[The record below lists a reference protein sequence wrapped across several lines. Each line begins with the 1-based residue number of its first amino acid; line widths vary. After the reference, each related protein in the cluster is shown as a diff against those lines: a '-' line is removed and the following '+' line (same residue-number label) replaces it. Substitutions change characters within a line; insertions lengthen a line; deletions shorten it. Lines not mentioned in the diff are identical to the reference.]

1 MSKHAAPGR
10 RRASAPATAPRPR
23 NTQASG
29 RRRAAT
35 KPSSIGGAAQKVA
48 ITAATSGLILTVAL
62 PTTGAAVSEPVDE
75 MQVAAVEE
83 AVVSADPNATVDFE
97 RAALTSKFDPDAK
110 LRQVVVAAGTEI
122 AAGAAKGTLAT
133 PLASELVQTSGF
145 GYRVSPITGSAGEL
159 HRGQD
164 FAAACGTDVTAAAS
178 GTVTFAGWHGGGG
191 GNRVVVDHGNG
202 VETTYNHMSNLAVGV
217 GATVERGDLVGAS
230 GTTGAS
236 TGCHL
241 HFEVMVNGD
250 VVDPLGWL

>member
-10 RRASAPATAPRPR
+10 RRASAPVTAPRPR
-23 NTQASG
+23 NGQPSG
-29 RRRAAT
+29 RRRAET
-35 KPSSIGGAAQKVA
+35 KPSSFGGAAQKVA

-62 PTTGAAVSEPVDE
+62 PTTAAVPEPIEE
-75 MQVAAVEE
+75 MQTAAVEE
-83 AVVSADPNATVDFE
+83 AVVVSADPNATVEFE
-97 RAALTSKFDPDAK
+97 RAALTSKSDPDAK
-110 LRQVVVAAGTEI
+110 LRQVVVAAGSEV

-133 PLASELVQTSGF
+133 PLASDLVQTSGF

>member
-1 MSKHAAPGR
+1 LSKHAAPGR

-23 NTQASG
+23 NGQASG
-29 RRRAAT
+29 RRRAET
-35 KPSSIGGAAQKVA
+35 KSVSLGDAAQKVA

-62 PTTGAAVSEPVDE
+62 PTTAAVSEPVQE
-75 MQVAAVEE
+75 MQPAAVEE
-83 AVVSADPNATVDFE
+83 AVVSADPNASVDFE
-97 RAALTSKFDPDAK
+97 RAALSSKFDPDAK
-110 LRQVVVAAGTEI
+110 LRQVVVSSGTEI

-133 PLASELVQTSGF
+133 PLAADLVQTSGF

-178 GTVTFAGWHGGGG
+178 GTVTFAGWHAGGG

>member
-23 NTQASG
+23 NGQPSG
-29 RRRAAT
+29 RRRVET
-35 KPSSIGGAAQKVA
+35 KSNSVGGAAQKIA

-62 PTTGAAVSEPVDE
+62 PTTAAVSEPVEE
-75 MQVAAVEE
+75 MQPAAVEE

-97 RAALTSKFDPDAK
+97 RAALSSKFDPDAK
-110 LRQVVVAAGTEI
+110 LRQVVVAGSEV
-122 AAGAAKGTLAT
+122 AAGASKGTLAT
-133 PLASELVQTSGF
+133 PLAADLVQTSGF

-164 FAAACGTDVTAAAS
+164 FAAACGTDVTSAAS
-178 GTVTFAGWHGGGG
+178 GTVTFAGWHNGGG

-217 GATVERGDLVGAS
+217 GATLERGDLVGAS

-241 HFEVMVNGD
+241 HFEVMVNGE

>member
-10 RRASAPATAPRPR
+10 RRASAPAKAPRPG
-23 NTQASG
+23 TGQSSG
-29 RRRAAT
+29 RRRAAP
-35 KPSSIGGAAQKVA
+35 KPSPIGGAAQKVA

-62 PTTGAAVSEPVDE
+62 PTTAAVSEPVDE
-75 MQVAAVEE
+75 MQTAAVEE
-83 AVVSADPNATVDFE
+83 AVVSADPNASVDFE
-97 RAALTSKFDPDAK
+97 RAALSSKFDPDAK

-133 PLASELVQTSGF
+133 PLSSELVQTSGF

>member
-10 RRASAPATAPRPR
+10 RRASAPAMGPRPR
-23 NTQASG
+23 SGQPTG
-29 RRRAAT
+29 RRRAET
-35 KPSSIGGAAQKVA
+35 KSVSLGDTAQKVA
-48 ITAATSGLILTVAL
+48 ITAATSGLILTVAI
-62 PTTGAAVSEPVDE
+62 PTTAAVSEPVQE
-75 MQVAAVEE
+75 MQPAAVE
-83 AVVSADPNATVDFE
+83 APVVSADPNASVDFE
-97 RAALTSKFDPDAK
+97 RAALSSKFDPDAK
-110 LRQVVVAAGTEI
+110 LRQVVVASGTEI
-122 AAGAAKGTLAT
+122 AAGATKGTLAT
-133 PLASELVQTSGF
+133 PLAAELVQTSGF

-178 GTVTFAGWHGGGG
+178 GTVTFAGWHDGGG

-202 VETTYNHMSNLAVGV
+202 VETTYNHMSNLVVGV